1 MKLIVFDL
9 ESTITE
15 DEFWDTFPETGA
27 LMAKAMAGNMDFC
40 ESLKAR
46 FRLVKGMS
54 KREFESH
61 ASELTLREGADD
73 FFSWAHARKMEVG
86 VVSGG
91 FDFFT
96 KLVAEELGVEHWAAN
111 YVNYSEGK
119 VVGVKEPILDSW
131 GKRRFVNKLQEK
143 LRIPVSKT
151 IVVGDGAN
159 DLKMMELAGVKVG
172 MCAKSIVASQVDY
185 NVKSFDELKALLEKM
200 K

>member
-27 LMAKAMAGNMDFC
+27 LMAKAMTGNMDFC

-46 FRLVKGMS
+46 FRLVKGMP

-73 FFSWAHARKMEVG
+73 FCIWARQHKMNIG
-86 VVSGG
+86 IVSGG

-111 YVNYSEGK
+111 HVNYSEGK

-131 GKRRFVNKLQEK
+131 GKRRFVAKLQEK
-143 LRIPVSKT
+143 LNIPVSET

-159 DLKMMELAGVKVG
+159 DLKMMELAAVKIG
-172 MCAKSIVASQVDY
+172 MCAKPIVASQVGY
-185 NVKSFDELKALLEKM
+185 NVKSFEELTKLLEKM